1 MFPRPPVP
9 PSQPRQP
16 SDCPM
21 PQFQQAPSGAVREAI
36 SAKIPTHLVPYELI
50 TAAAVGLNYG
60 AEKYAPRNFELGLPL
75 SVHLNSIDRHTR
87 ALMAGEVV
95 DGESGIPHVFLLAS
109 SIAMLAHN
117 YMQGVCAQDIPP
129 KTVQQACV
137 SDLARSAQMHAQQA
151 ANIRG

>member
-1 MFPRPPVP
+1 MFPH
-9 PSQPRQP
+9 PSGHPRRTSPP
-16 SDCPM
+16 SDCSM

-36 SAKIPTHLVPYELI
+36 STKIPTHLVPYELI

-87 ALMAGEVV
+87 AMMAGEVV

-109 SIAMLAHN
+109 STAMLAHN
-117 YMQGVCAQDIPP
+117 YMQGVCEQDIPP
-129 KTVQQACV
+129 KNGPQACV
-137 SDLARSAQMHAQQA
+137 SDLARSAQIQAQQA
-151 ANIRG
+151 ANRRG